1 MPTLEERLRQIM
13 TDETA
18 HLHAAPDLVERV
30 IRSSRRRRRQGRLA
44 ALATSLAVVA
54 AAPLYVA
61 VAPGAM
67 QAPAIS
73 ETPLP
78 PPPIDDTP
86 PLPSEPPSLGD
97 LGDGREFG
105 HVKVGYL
112 PDGLRWSHWSAD
124 LGDRYTTA
132 WNYDGDSGGFYC
144 VQIHVYEGAAVQMAD
159 DQVRAHRD
167 EGEGREVAVGDRSG
181 YLVVEGV
188 GEDGMEGTPTLTLDM
203 GERRRVSI
211 MFSPTYAKKFPD
223 ATAVDHELIRIAE
236 GLTADH

>member
-124 LGDRYTTA
+124 FGDRYTTA

-144 VQIHVYEGAAVQMAD
+144 VQIYVYEGAAAQMAD
-159 DQVRAHRD
+159 DQVQAHRD
-167 EGEGREVAVGDRSG
+167 EGEGKEVAVGDRSG
-181 YLVVEGV
+181 YLVVEAV

-211 MFSPTYAKKFPD
+211 MFSPTYAEKFPD

-236 GLTADH
+236 GLTADD